1 MGEIGSASRQA
12 VLDDLLL
19 KTSRTF
25 ALSIPRLPDP
35 LRREVTVAYLL
46 FRIADTLEDATD
58 WATSRKLEELE
69 RMARLLSDPDPA
81 ESRRLASA
89 WTAEPPLDH
98 EGCHELLRDSG
109 LVVEAMTALGDAAS
123 ACVRDHTLRTIEC
136 MAGFVR
142 RSDKKRLLQ
151 LATLKDLQSYCYAV
165 AGIVGEML
173 TELFL
178 LECRE
183 LQPVSASLRG
193 SAVQFGEALQ
203 LVNILKDSAADAT
216 EGRRYLPPG
225 VALKQIFALAR
236 KDLEGARGYID
247 TLQQAGAPRGLVEF
261 TALPV
266 LLARATL
273 DRVEE
278 RGPGAKLTRD
288 EVKRMNERL
297 ATALDRGEAAVP
309 PLT

>member
-1 MGEIGSASRQA
+1 MGETGSACGQA
-12 VLDDLLL
+12 VLDDLLT

-46 FRIADTLEDATD
+46 FRIADTLEDATE
-58 WATSRKLEELE
+58 WTPSRKLEELE
-69 RMARLLSDPDPA
+69 RMAGLLREPDPSRA
-81 ESRRLASA
+81 RRLANR
-89 WTAEPPLDH
+89 WTAEPPLEH
-98 EGCHELLRDSG
+98 EGCRELLG
-109 LVVEAMTALGDAAS
+109 ETGMVVEALAGLGEGAS

-142 RSDKKRLLQ
+142 RSEKKRLLQ
-151 LATLKDLQSYCYAV
+151 LTTLKDLQSYCYAV

-178 LECRE
+178 LQCRD
-183 LQPVSASLRG
+183 LQPVSAALRG

-203 LVNILKDSAADAT
+203 LVNILKDSASDAT

-225 VALKQIFALAR
+225 VALKHIFALAR
-236 KDLEGARGYID
+236 KDLDGARGYID
-247 TLQQAGAPRGLVEF
+247 TLQRAGAPRGLVEF

-273 DRVEE
+273 DRVEK
-278 RGPGAKLTRD
+278 RGSGAKLTRD
-288 EVKRMNERL
+288 EVKRMNEGL
-297 ATALDRGEAAVP
+297 AAALDRGEAAVP
-309 PLT
+309 PIG

>member
-1 MGEIGSASRQA
+1 MGETGSVSRQNL
-12 VLDDLLL
+12 LDDLLL

-25 ALSIPRLPDP
+25 ALSIPRLPEP

-58 WATSRKLEELE
+58 WTTSRKLEELE
-69 RMARLLSDPDPA
+69 RMASLLRSPGPA
-81 ESRRLASA
+81 ESARLASA
-89 WTAEPPLDH
+89 WTADPPLSH
-98 EGCHELLRDSG
+98 PGCRELLG
-109 LVVEAMTALGDAAS
+109 ETGTVVEAMTDLGPAARD
-123 ACVRDHTLRTIEC
+123 CIRDHTLRTIEC

-151 LATLKDLQSYCYAV
+151 LTTLKELQSYCYAV

-178 LECRE
+178 LGCSE
-183 LQPVSASLRG
+183 LQPAATDLRG
-193 SAVQFGEALQ
+193 SAVRFGEALQ
-203 LVNILKDSAADAT
+203 LVNILKDSASDAV

-225 VALKQIFALAR
+225 VSLKKIFALAR
-236 KDLEGARGYID
+236 EDLEGARSYID
-247 TLQQAGAPRGLVEF
+247 TLQRHGAPRGLVEF

-273 DRVEE
+273 NRVEE
-278 RGPGAKLTRD
+278 QGSGAKLTRD
-288 EVKRMNERL
+288 EVRRMNEAL
-297 ATALDRGEAAVP
+297 GSALDRGQAAVP

>member
-1 MGEIGSASRQA
+1 MGETGSVSRQA
-12 VLDDLLL
+12 LLDDLLL

-25 ALSIPRLPDP
+25 ALSIPRLPEP
-35 LRREVTVAYLL
+35 LRCEVTVAYLL
-46 FRIADTLEDATD
+46 FRIADTLEDATE
-58 WATSRKLEELE
+58 WSTSRKLEELE
-69 RMARLLSDPDPA
+69 RMAQLLRDPDPA
-81 ESRRLASA
+81 GSDRLASA
-89 WTAEPPLDH
+89 WTADPPLDH
-98 EGCHELLRDSG
+98 EGCRELLG
-109 LVVEAMTALGDAAS
+109 QTGAVVEAMTDLGDAA
-123 ACVRDHTLRTIEC
+123 CGLVRDHTLRTIEC

-151 LATLKDLQSYCYAV
+151 LATLKDLQAYCYAV

-183 LQPVSASLRG
+183 LQPASVALRG

-203 LVNILKDSAADAT
+203 LVNILKDSASDAV

-225 VALKQIFALAR
+225 VSLKKVFALAR
-236 KDLEGARGYID
+236 KDIEGARGYID
-247 TLQQAGAPRGLVEF
+247 TLQQSGAPRGLVEF

-273 DRVEE
+273 DRVEDQ
-278 RGPGAKLTRD
+278 GPGAKLTRD
-288 EVKRMNERL
+288 EVRQMNERL
-297 ATALDRGEAAVP
+297 AAALDAGTAAVP
-309 PLT
+309 PLN